1 MASMI
6 CGPFEMAREQVH
18 RVQEAWMGPP
28 RVSIGISQTER
39 KEEVLAMDVKMSLV
53 TSLKEKLKSV

>member
-6 CGPFEMAREQVH
+6 RGLFEMAREQVH
-18 RVQEAWMGPP
+18 RVKEARMGPP
-28 RVSIGISQTER
+28 RVSIGVSQTER
-39 KEEVLAMDVKMSLV
+39 KEEVLAMDVEVSLV